1 MEHGREQI
9 LAELETEISFLK
21 MRLNNIEEIVAEL
34 KSLEVNSSQSQEASV
49 TDSALSGHA
58 NTAIESLAVSPIDEC
73 DGVSDLNNSAAVEL
87 AELPVDE
94 IGQIELAGKPFD
106 ESVSDESVSDDSA
119 VGEAQSFDG
128 DTLPAS
134 CNVSVSSA
142 ESVVDSSEEP
152 SPVRSFEIE
161 TLEEVWNMQD
171 DSEETDEDDDHG
183 TGGRDVISSIGPK
196 FWLTDL
202 AGIPVKDLR
211 SAISMNDRILFINT
225 LFNEDS
231 NLYQDVVRKING
243 MEHFA
248 DAVNFLIPEFK
259 NWNLD
264 SDVVYRFMMAV
275 RRRLK

>member
-34 KSLEVNSSQSQEASV
+34 KSLEGNSSQSQETSV

-106 ESVSDESVSDDSA
+106 ESVSDESVSGDSA

-134 CNVSVSSA
+134 CDVSVSSA